1 MKNLI
6 DAKLLLQ
13 AFVKTEQQ
21 GTPVQ
26 TAFGAGYQL
35 NGLQVANG
43 DDGYELF
50 FQAAGVTVTLG
61 FHQKYFIDAANEQQV
76 EQFMQILQR
85 VARLPDAR

>member
-1 MKNLI
+1 MRNLI

-13 AFVKTEQQ
+13 AFVKTEQL
-21 GTPVQ
+21 GLPVQ
-26 TAFGAGYQL
+26 TAFGTGFQL

-43 DDGYELF
+43 YDGYELF

-76 EQFMQILQR
+76 DQFVQLLQQI
-85 VARLPDAR
+85 ARLPDKQ

>member
-13 AFVKTEQQ
+13 AFVKTEQR
-21 GTPVQ
+21 GTPVP

-35 NGLQVANG
+35 QGLQVATG
-43 DDGYELF
+43 HDGYELY

-76 EQFMQILQR
+76 EQFMQLLKQ
-85 VARLPDAR
+85 VAHLPDAP